1 MITTYHAT
9 PGGVTTGSMPPSGVT
24 TGGAD
29 GVARDALWIDLLDP
43 SPEEIAL
50 VEARTGLDLPSRDRM
65 QEIETSSRLSRLGD
79 ALVMTVPVLTGAS
92 GFEPR
97 NSAVTFIL
105 SGPLLVTLRHDTPHA
120 MATFAAALPAAH
132 PAPVSGGDVMLGLVE
147 AIIDRIAD
155 VLQDLGTGL
164 DGISHRIFHQ
174 PHGPQHRRR
183 RAGSRE
189 MEALLRTIGR
199 TGDLSGKARETLL
212 GLKRAT
218 AFLPHGEGALG
229 LSGLPDRL
237 RAIDQDLHSL
247 AEYTDFLGN
256 KINFLLDATLGLIGI
271 QQNQV
276 IKLFTIMSVLFLPP
290 TLVASWYGMNFKI
303 IPELQWELG
312 YLWAIGLAVVSAVL
326 PYLYFRRKGWV

>member
-9 PGGVTTGSMPPSGVT
+9 PGGVTPGSVI
-24 TGGAD
+24 TGGTEHV
-29 GVARDALWIDLLDP
+29 GREALWIDLLAP

-50 VEARTGLDLPSRDRM
+50 VEARTGLDLPSKDRM

-79 ALVMTVPVLTGAS
+79 ALAMTVPVLTGAS

-97 NSAVTFIL
+97 NTAVTFIL
-105 SGPLLVTLRHDTPHA
+105 SGTLLVTLRHDTPHA
-120 MATFAAALPAAH
+120 MATYSAALPAAH
-132 PAPVSGGDVMLGLVE
+132 PVPVNGGDVMLGLME
-147 AIIDRIAD
+147 AIVDRIAD
-155 VLQDLGTGL
+155 VLQDLGAGL

-218 AFLPHGEGALG
+218 AFLPHGEGAMG
-229 LSGLPDRL
+229 LSNLPDRL

-326 PYLYFRRKGWV
+326 PYIYFRRKGWV